1 MEILKE
7 KRENRQIVSLKGR
20 LDAVSGPEL
29 EAVLQQVF
37 EERTK
42 DDWKELE
49 ICCRDMDYISSAGL
63 RVCFWRPGELRTA
76 MAVS

>member
-29 EAVLQQVF
+29 EAVLQHAQPV
-37 EERTK
+37 
-42 DDWKELE
+42 LH
-49 ICCRDMDYISSAGL
+49 
-63 RVCFWRPGELRTA
+63 
-76 MAVS
+76 